1 MENIELKNQLLDM
14 FYEANS
20 HFLNNNMETILFN
33 VSERNL
39 CSALGHEISKLLEG
53 SQFSSYY
60 SDVEY
65 NRNGG
70 KVKTIRNE
78 ELKIIDVTCDLIIH
92 SRGKLQKDNLIAIE
106 MKKTTA
112 TKKQMDADRERLRC
126 LTKQHCDDV
135 YSYDGKLLP
144 THVCKYELGIFY
156 ILDINHQMITLELYA
171 NSQLVNIEKHT
182 FKYFSNYNK

>member
-1 MENIELKNQLLDM
+1 MENIELKNQLLEI

-20 HFLNNNMETILFN
+20 RFLNNNMETILAK

-39 CSALGHEISKLLEG
+39 CSALGYELSKLLER
-53 SQFSSYY
+53 SKFSSYY

-70 KVKTIRNE
+70 KIKTILNE
-78 ELKIIDVTCDLIIH
+78 KLNIIDVTCDLIVH
-92 SRGKLQKDNLIAIE
+92 SRGKLQKDNLIALE
-106 MKKTTA
+106 MKKSTA
-112 TKKQMDADRERLRC
+112 TKKQMEADRERLRC
-126 LTKQHCDDV
+126 LTKQQCDDV

-144 THVCKYELGIFY
+144 VHVCKYELGIFY
-156 ILDINHQMITLELYA
+156 ILDINHRVITLELYA
-171 NSQLVNIEKHT
+171 NSQLIRIEKQT